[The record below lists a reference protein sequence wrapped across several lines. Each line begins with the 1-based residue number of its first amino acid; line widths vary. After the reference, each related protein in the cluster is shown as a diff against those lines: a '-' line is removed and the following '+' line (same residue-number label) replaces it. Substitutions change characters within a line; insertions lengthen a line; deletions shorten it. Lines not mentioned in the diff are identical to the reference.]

1 MAKRAYIVQAGDSL
15 SIIARDEL
23 GELSRWREIAY
34 INSISAPYTIQPG
47 QVISLPVDTGGLPIT
62 ITDYARPPTNGDGE
76 PKQAAFEFSPATIAI
91 AGIIAVA
98 VFFMWK
104 QK

>member
-23 GELSRWREIAY
+23 GELARWREIAY
-34 INSISAPYTIQPG
+34 INSINEPYTIRPG
-47 QVISLPVDTGGLPIT
+47 QVILLPVDTGGLPVV
-62 ITDYARPPTNGDGE
+62 ITDFARDPTNGGGE
-76 PKQAAFEFSPATIAI
+76 KQAAFEFSPATLAI

-98 VFFMWK
+98 VFFWMQEK
-104 QK
+104 